1 VTPAAPGWA
10 RARVGDDA
18 PDIVDLVVR
27 GGQVV
32 TMDPERRIVTGD
44 VVVRDGRI
52 DAVGGRY
59 EGEARHVVDATR
71 CAVLP
76 GLVNAHMHECMER
89 GLFEDLPF
97 TTWLEDFALPKDRA
111 YEPRHQRAAAG
122 LNQLE
127 MIRNGTTTF
136 IDIFR
141 YPDEAAEVAL
151 RSGLRAIFS
160 PQVIDTPEGVG
171 ESLESNVAFIER
183 WQGRETRIQAWFG
196 PHALY
201 SCAPGTYEQMAGLAA
216 DLGTGLHTHLAE
228 SVDEVIQIHDRHA
241 ATPAAYLDR
250 LIGDHCPVLVAHA
263 IHLDDADIGLIADR
277 GWAVAHCPTSNMKL
291 ANGTARVPDLL
302 AAGVTVGLGSD
313 SIMTNNNLDLFEEMR
328 QAALIQKLVRR
339 DATCMPTLDVLAM
352 ATLGSAAALG
362 LGDEIGSLEVG
373 KRADLIVVDLNRP
386 HLWPLLDRGAN
397 LVDQLVYS
405 ASGADVRTTVVD
417 GRVLMEDG
425 NVVTLDAAEI
435 DEAVHREIRHLLNQA
450 GLSHV

>member
-1 VTPAAPGWA
+1 VTGDGA
-10 RARVGDDA
+10 RLGDERPDDH
-18 PDIVDLVVR
+18 PDIADLVVR

-32 TMDPERRIVTGD
+32 TMDPQRRILAGD
-44 VVVRDGRI
+44 VVVQGGRI
-52 DAVGGRY
+52 SAVGGRY
-59 EGEARHVVDATR
+59 QGEARRVVDATR
-71 CAVLP
+71 GAVLP

-89 GLFEDLPF
+89 GIFEDLPF
-97 TTWLEDFALPKDRA
+97 TTWLEDYALPKDRA
-111 YEPRHQRAAAG
+111 YEPRHQRAAAQ

-151 RSGLRAIFS
+151 RSGLRAVFS

-171 ESLESNVAFIER
+171 ESLESNAAFVER
-183 WQGRETRIQAWFG
+183 WHGKDPRIQAWFG

-201 SCAPGTYEQMAGLAA
+201 SCTTRTYERMAELAA
-216 DLGTGLHTHLAE
+216 AAGTGLHTHLAE
-228 SVDEVIQIHDRHA
+228 SRDEVALIRERHA
-241 ATPAAYLDR
+241 TTPAAYLDQ
-250 LIGDHCPVLVAHA
+250 LIGDLSPVLVAHA
-263 IHLDDADIGLIADR
+263 IHLDDADIDLIADR

-291 ANGTARVPDLL
+291 ANGAARVPELL

-313 SIMTNNNLDLFEEMR
+313 SVMTNNNLDLFEEMR
-328 QAALIQKLVRR
+328 QAALVQKLVRD
-339 DATCMPTLDVLAM
+339 DAAALPCQDVLAM

-362 LGDEIGSLEVG
+362 LGEEIGSLEVG

-386 HLWPLLDRGAN
+386 HLWPLLDGASN
-397 LVDQLVYS
+397 LVEQLVYS

-425 NVVTLDAAEI
+425 VVLTLDAAEV
-435 DEAVHREIRHLLNQA
+435 DEAVHREIKHLLNQA
-450 GLSHV
+450 GLSRG